1 MSNLVISTELTNAV
15 NQLAKAERGS
25 VKARAKVITIAKNQD
40 VTFSP
45 RGKFLEK
52 MDTAEYKELALLLA
66 AQYGKDVVNLMSMT
80 EDAAG
85 DKVVAFNGSTINGT
99 GRNAR
104 KTGYGF
110 WWSKTRK
117 AMEQI
122 EEGIYNAENKR
133 EAIEAA
139 PDGQAGSRNLP
150 FSLRTLKMLGE
161 LYKYLASV
169 DPVKV
174 DDDADITE
182 AMAKVIEMGEALGI
196 PAAKIR
202 GYGEKDLAA

>member
-1 MSNLVISTELTNAV
+1 MSNLVISTELSSAID
-15 NQLAKAERGS
+15 QLVKGEIAAK
-25 VKARAKVITIAKNQD
+25 KARAKVVEIAKNQG

-52 MDTAEYKELALLLA
+52 MPTAEYRELGLLLA

-80 EDAAG
+80 EEAAG
-85 DKVVAFNGSTINGT
+85 TKVVPFNGSTINGT

-104 KTGYGF
+104 PTKWGF

-139 PDGQAGSRNLP
+139 DDGQAGSRNLP
-150 FSLRTLKMLGE
+150 FSLRSVKVLGE
-161 LYKYLASV
+161 AYKYLANI
-169 DPVKV
+169 DPIKV
-174 DDDADITE
+174 DENADITVALKKIIE
-182 AMAKVIEMGEALGI
+182 AAEALDI
-196 PAAKIR
+196 SAAKIR
-202 GYGEKDLAA
+202 GYGEKS

>member
-1 MSNLVISTELTNAV
+1 MSNFTISTELANAID
-15 NQLAKAERGS
+15 QL
-25 VKARAKVITIAKNQD
+25 VKGEVAVKKSRAKVVEIAKNQG

-52 MDTAEYKELALLLA
+52 MPTAEYKELALLLA
-66 AQYGKDVVNLMSMT
+66 AQYGKQVVSLMSMT

-139 PDGQAGSRNLP
+139 DDGQAGSRNLP
-150 FSLRTLKMLGE
+150 FSLRSVKVLGE
-161 LYKYLASV
+161 AYKYIANV

-174 DDDADITE
+174 DDNADITTALAKLIE
-182 AMAKVIEMGEALGI
+182 AAEALDI
-196 PAAKIR
+196 PAADIR
-202 GYGEKDLAA
+202 GYGDKS